1 MLILTLFMLNAKKI
15 RYIRNRKFLP
25 VGYSSSLKE
34 KNNYYVS
41 IFGFI
46 WSILKGYRFAI
57 IVIALFGII
66 DTLVDFSFGPLFT
79 KIVVKSVDT
88 YTGPRGE
95 IMSVLL
101 KPLCLIIFVWFT
113 SDVLIRCASWY
124 YNTKLDPTIDARI
137 KMTFLNRVSKNSYEF
152 FTTNETGETIGC
164 LSSVL
169 WNIKCITKNVFRQII
184 PRFTACVVLLST
196 LVAIH
201 WQLGTIMICY
211 TFIYVALLVFS
222 LKKISAL
229 KGKQMKAYA
238 RTTSNITDMLMNF
251 SSVIFFSRKQ
261 FEFDRIKKIQTLES
275 NRMNKSAV
283 FLEKLKIGRSIICF
297 TMCCLFYLCTTFY
310 LYKNGQI
317 DLSDML
323 YAMSASFE
331 SIALIGLVQE
341 DILDII
347 GDMSFVKKA
356 LGVMNSGK
364 IADENIKGG
373 SNLNIS
379 NTSIEIKNLSFG
391 YNNDELFNNLNISIK
406 SGEKIGLAGRSGS
419 GKTTL
424 INLILKNLIPQG
436 GTIEI
441 GGKNIAFVSEESLK
455 DKISVVSQDTI
466 LFNRS
471 ILDNIRYSK
480 PNASMEEVIEVA
492 KKANAHDFITELEY
506 GYDTNVGERGMRLSG
521 GQRQR
526 ILIAR
531 AMLKNAPILILDE
544 ATSALDS
551 ETEHKV
557 SESLNR
563 LMEGKTVIAI
573 AHRLQTLKKMDR
585 IIVFRDGEIV
595 EQGTHEELLNNSN
608 VYKSLWKI
616 QTEGMILDD

>member
-25 VGYSSSLKE
+25 VGFSSSLKA
-34 KNNYYVS
+34 KNNYHIS
-41 IFGFI
+41 IFGFV
-46 WSILKGYRFAI
+46 WSVLKNYRIAI
-57 IVIALFGII
+57 ILITLCGII

-79 KIVVKSVDT
+79 KIIVKSVDN
-88 YTGPRGE
+88 YVGPRGE

-101 KPLCLIIFVWFT
+101 QPLCLIIFIWFT

-124 YNTKLDPTIDARI
+124 YNTRLDPAIDAKI

-152 FTTNETGETIGC
+152 FTTNETGETISC
-164 LSSVL
+164 LSIL
-169 WNIKCITKNVFRQII
+169 WNIKCITKNIFRQII
-184 PRFTACVVLLST
+184 PRFTACVILLST

-201 WQLGTIMICY
+201 WQLGAIMIGY
-211 TFIYVALLVFS
+211 TIIYVLLLVFS
-222 LKKISAL
+222 LHKISSL

-238 RTTSNITDMLMNF
+238 RTISNITDMLMNF
-251 SSVIFFSRKQ
+251 SSVIFFSRKK
-261 FEFDRIKKIQTLES
+261 FEFDRIKQIQTFES
-275 NRMNKSAV
+275 NRIQKSAV
-283 FLEKLKIGRSIICF
+283 FLEKLKILRSLICF
-297 TMCCLFYLCTTFY
+297 TICCLFYIGTTFY
-310 LYKNGQI
+310 LYKLGKI

-347 GDMSFVKKA
+347 GDMSFVRKA
-356 LGVMNSGK
+356 LNVMNSGK
-364 IADENIKGG
+364 IADEHIQGGSELNIKD
-373 SNLNIS
+373 S
-379 NTSIEIKNLSFG
+379 SIEIKNLSFG
-391 YNNDELFNNLNISIK
+391 YNNNDELFNNLNISIK

-424 INLILKNLIPQG
+424 INLILKNLIPQEG
-436 GTIEI
+436 SIEI
-441 GGKNIAFVSEESLK
+441 GGKDISFISESSLK
-455 DKISVVSQDTI
+455 DKISIVSQDTI

-480 PNASMEEVIEVA
+480 PNASMEEVIEIA
-492 KKANAHDFITELEY
+492 KKANAHDFIKELEY

-531 AMLKNAPILILDE
+531 AMLKNTPILILDE

-551 ETEHKV
+551 ETEQKV
-557 SESLNR
+557 SESFNR
-563 LMEGKTVIAI
+563 LMDGKTVIAI

-595 EQGTHEELLNNSN
+595 EQGTHEELLDNSN

>member
-222 LKKISAL
+222 LKKISSL